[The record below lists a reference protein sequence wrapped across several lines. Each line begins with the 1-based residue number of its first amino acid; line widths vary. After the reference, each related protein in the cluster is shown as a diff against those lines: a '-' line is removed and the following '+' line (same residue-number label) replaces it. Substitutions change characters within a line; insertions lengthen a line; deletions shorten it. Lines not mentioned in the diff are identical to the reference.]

1 MSVVVFVVG
10 LAVTTYLLRLAGVGA
25 AASGRLGG
33 PGRGVLTAAL
43 SALPVALLA
52 AVVAVQAAPGGR
64 PSVRLAVA
72 ALVAGLCARRTGF
85 LPAVLLGTLAGAL
98 VP

>member
-10 LAVTTYLLRLAGVGA
+10 LTVTTYLLRLAGVGA
-25 AASGRLGG
+25 AASGRLDD
-33 PGRGVLTAAL
+33 PGHGVLTA
-43 SALPVALLA
+43 ALPVALLA
-52 AVVAVQAAPGGR
+52 AVVAVQAAPGGH
-64 PSVRLAVA
+64 PSARLAVA